1 MPRDP
6 RYDVLFEPVRIGP
19 VTAPNR
25 FYQVPH
31 CSGMGFAMP
40 RTLNAMREVKAEG
53 GWGVVCTEYCST
65 DPSSD
70 DSSYPYCT
78 LWDDGDVKN
87 HAAMVD
93 RVHEHGALAGVELW
107 HGGYASANHLSRVSP
122 AAPMSMPVWQGTG
135 QTRAMDKADIREF
148 RRNHRA
154 SALRA
159 REAGFDLVYVY
170 AGHGYLPAQFLSP
183 VQNRRTDEY
192 GGSFE
197 NRARLIRELLEE
209 TREAVGDTCG
219 VVIRFAVHNLDVE
232 MGITVDGD
240 GRALVEHLA
249 ELPDLWDVNIAN
261 FPADARTAR
270 FAEEGAQE
278 EYVAFVKQ
286 VTSKPVLA
294 VGRYTSPDRMASIV
308 GKGLVDLIGAARPSI
323 ADPFLPKKIE
333 EGRIEDIRECIGC
346 NVCIMG
352 DATGVPIRCTQNP
365 TMGEEWRRGWHP
377 ERIPPRG
384 GEGRV
389 LIAGAGPAG
398 LEAARAAGQ
407 RGYAVTLAEATAAPG
422 GRVRREATLPGLATF
437 ARVKDWRLGQL
448 AALPNVEVYRDSAL
462 DAGQVLELGFEH
474 VCIATGA
481 RWRADGTGRSSFDP
495 IDGHGHPRIS
505 TPDDVMA
512 GKPIE
517 GRVLVYDDDH
527 FYMGGVVAEALKAR
541 GAGVVFVTSASVVSP
556 TCEHTL
562 DQPRIQ
568 ARLLELGVEI
578 VTGRML
584 TAFDGSRAVLACVY
598 TGREQSA
605 ACDHVVLVTSRE
617 PEDALYRA
625 LAADP
630 ERLADAGILSL
641 ERIGDCEAP
650 DLIAAAVH
658 AGHRYARTLDGA
670 DVVKRDRVVVRAR
683 RRAARMPPTGSAF
696 PAGREERTAKRQPR
710 DSADVRVAGIDGGGG
725 GGENPA

>member
-1 MPRDP
+1 MSRDS

-40 RTLNAMREVKAEG
+40 RTLNAMREIKAEG

-70 DSSYPYCT
+70 DHSYPHCT
-78 LWDDGDVKN
+78 LWDDGDVRN
-87 HAAMVD
+87 QAAMVE
-93 RVHEHGALAGVELW
+93 RVHRHGALAGVELW
-107 HGGYASANHLSRVSP
+107 HGGYASANRLSRAAP
-122 AAPMSMPVWQGTG
+122 AAPMSMPVWHGTG

-148 RRNHRA
+148 RKNHRA

-170 AGHGYLPAQFLSP
+170 AAHGYLPAQFLSP

-209 TREAVGDTCG
+209 TREAVGDACG
-219 VVIRFAVHNLDVE
+219 VVIRFAVDNLDVD
-232 MGITVDGD
+232 MGITGDGD
-240 GRALVEHLA
+240 GRALVEYLA

-286 VTSKPVLA
+286 VTSKPVLT
-294 VGRYTSPDRMASIV
+294 VGRYTSPDRMVSIV
-308 GKGLVDLIGAARPSI
+308 NAGLVDMIGAARPSI

-333 EGRIEDIRECIGC
+333 EGRIEEIRECIGC

-352 DATGVPIRCTQNP
+352 DSLGAPIRCTQNP
-365 TMGEEWRRGWHP
+365 AMGEEWRRGWHP
-377 ERIPPRG
+377 ERIAPRG
-384 GEGRV
+384 GDGKV
-389 LIAGAGPAG
+389 LIVGAGPAG

-407 RGYAVTLAEATAAPG
+407 RGYEVTLAEATKELG
-422 GRVRREATLPGLATF
+422 GRARREALLPGLATF
-437 ARVKDWRLGQL
+437 ARVKDWRLDRI

-462 DAGQVLELGFEH
+462 DAGQVLEFGFEH

-481 RWRADGTGRSSFDP
+481 RWRADGVGRSSFNP
-495 IDGHGHPRIS
+495 IDGCGRPCIS

-512 GKPIE
+512 GKAVE

-541 GAGVVFVTSASVVSP
+541 GADVIFVTSADSVSP
-556 TCEHTL
+556 TCEYTL
-562 DQPRIQ
+562 DQSRIQ
-568 ARLLELGVEI
+568 ARLMELGIEI
-578 VTGRML
+578 VTARML
-584 TAFDGSRAVLACVY
+584 LAFDGSRAVLACTY
-598 TGREQSA
+598 SARERSA
-605 ACDHVVLVTSRE
+605 ACDHVVPVTSRE
-617 PEDALYRA
+617 PDEALYLD

-630 ERLADAGILSL
+630 ARLADAGIRSL
-641 ERIGDCEAP
+641 KRIGDCEAP
-650 DLIAAAVH
+650 DLIASAVH
-658 AGHRYARTLDGA
+658 AGHLYARTLDGA
-670 DVVKRDRVVVRAR
+670 DVVKRDRVVV
-683 RRAARMPPTGSAF
+683 
-696 PAGREERTAKRQPR
+696 
-710 DSADVRVAGIDGGGG
+710 
-725 GGENPA
+725 

>member
-1 MPRDP
+1 MSRDP

-70 DSSYPYCT
+70 DHSYPYCT
-78 LWDDGDVKN
+78 LWDDGDVRN
-87 HAAMVD
+87 HAAMVE
-93 RVHEHGALAGVELW
+93 RVHRHGALAGVELW
-107 HGGYASANHLSRVSP
+107 HGGYASANRLSRAAP
-122 AAPMSMPVWQGTG
+122 AAPMSMPVWHGTG

-148 RRNHRA
+148 RKNHRA

-170 AGHGYLPAQFLSP
+170 AAHGYLPAQFLSP

-209 TREAVGDTCG
+209 TGEAVGDTCG
-219 VVIRFAVHNLDVE
+219 VVIRFAVDNLDVD
-232 MGITVDGD
+232 MGITRDGD
-240 GRALVEHLA
+240 GRALVEYLA
-249 ELPDLWDVNIAN
+249 ELPDLWDVNVAN

-270 FAEEGAQE
+270 FAGEGAQE
-278 EYVAFVKQ
+278 EYIAFVKQ
-286 VTSKPVLA
+286 VTSKPVLT
-294 VGRYTSPDRMASIV
+294 VGRYTSPDRMVSIV

-333 EGRIEDIRECIGC
+333 EGRIEEIRECIGC

-352 DATGVPIRCTQNP
+352 DALGAPIRCTQNP

-377 ERIPPRG
+377 ETIAPRG
-384 GEGRV
+384 GDGKV
-389 LIAGAGPAG
+389 LIVGAGPAG

-407 RGYAVTLAEATAAPG
+407 RGYEVALAEATKELG
-422 GRVRREATLPGLATF
+422 GRARREALLPGLATF
-437 ARVKDWRLGQL
+437 ARVKDWRLGRI
-448 AALPNVEVYRDSAL
+448 AALPNVRIYRDSAL
-462 DAGQVLELGFEH
+462 DAGQVLEFGFEH

-481 RWRADGTGRSSFDP
+481 HWRADGAGRSSFNP
-495 IDGHGHPRIS
+495 IDGCGHPRIS

-512 GKPIE
+512 GRPVE

-527 FYMGGVVAEALKAR
+527 FYMGGVVAEALRAH
-541 GAGVVFVTSASVVSP
+541 GNDVIFVTSADCVSP
-556 TCEHTL
+556 ACESTL
-562 DQPRIQ
+562 DQSRIQ
-568 ARLLELGVEI
+568 ARLMELEVEI
-578 VTGRML
+578 VTARML
-584 TAFDGSRAVLACVY
+584 LAFDGSRAVLACAY
-598 TGREQSA
+598 SGRERSV
-605 ACDHVVLVTSRE
+605 ACDHVVPVTSRE
-617 PEDALYRA
+617 PADALYLE
-625 LAADP
+625 LASDP
-630 ERLADAGILSL
+630 ARLAEAGIASL

-650 DLIAAAVH
+650 DLIASAVH
-658 AGHRYARTLDGA
+658 AGHLYARTLDGA
-670 DVVKRDRVVVRAR
+670 DRVKRDRVVV
-683 RRAARMPPTGSAF
+683 
-696 PAGREERTAKRQPR
+696 
-710 DSADVRVAGIDGGGG
+710 
-725 GGENPA
+725 

>member
-1 MPRDP
+1 MSRDP

-40 RTLNAMREVKAEG
+40 RTLNAMREIKAEG

-70 DSSYPYCT
+70 DHSYPHCT
-78 LWDDGDVKN
+78 LWDDGDVRN
-87 HAAMVD
+87 QAAMVE
-93 RVHEHGALAGVELW
+93 RVHRHGALAGVELW
-107 HGGYASANHLSRVSP
+107 HGGYASANRLSRAAP
-122 AAPMSMPVWQGTG
+122 AAPMSMPVWHGTG
-135 QTRAMDKADIREF
+135 QTRAMDKADVREF
-148 RRNHRA
+148 RKNHRA

-159 REAGFDLVYVY
+159 KEAGFDLVYVY
-170 AGHGYLPAQFLSP
+170 AAHGYLPAQFLSP

-209 TREAVGDTCG
+209 TREAVGDACG
-219 VVIRFAVHNLDVE
+219 VVIRFAVDNLDVD
-232 MGITVDGD
+232 MGITGDGD
-240 GRALVEHLA
+240 GRALVEYLA

-286 VTSKPVLA
+286 VTSKPVLT
-294 VGRYTSPDRMASIV
+294 VGRYTSPDRMVSIV
-308 GKGLVDLIGAARPSI
+308 NAGLVDMIGAARPSI

-333 EGRIEDIRECIGC
+333 EGRIEEIRECIGC

-352 DATGVPIRCTQNP
+352 DSLGAPIRCTQNP
-365 TMGEEWRRGWHP
+365 AMGEEWRRGWHP
-377 ERIPPRG
+377 ERIAPRG
-384 GEGRV
+384 GDGKV
-389 LIAGAGPAG
+389 LVVGAGPAG

-407 RGYAVTLAEATAAPG
+407 RGYEVTLAEATKELG
-422 GRVRREATLPGLATF
+422 GRARREALLPGLATF
-437 ARVKDWRLGQL
+437 ARVTDWRLGRI

-462 DAGQVLELGFEH
+462 DAGQVLEFGFEH

-481 RWRADGTGRSSFDP
+481 HWRADGVGRSSFNP
-495 IDGHGHPRIS
+495 IDGCGHPRIS

-512 GKPIE
+512 GKAVE

-541 GAGVVFVTSASVVSP
+541 GADVIFVTSADSVSP
-556 TCEHTL
+556 TCEYTL
-562 DQPRIQ
+562 DQSRIQ
-568 ARLLELGVEI
+568 ARLMELGIEI
-578 VTGRML
+578 ATARML
-584 TAFDGSRAVLACVY
+584 LAFDGSRAVLACAY
-598 TGREQSA
+598 SARERSA

-617 PEDALYRA
+617 PDDALYLD

-630 ERLADAGILSL
+630 ARLADAGIRSL
-641 ERIGDCEAP
+641 KRIGDCEAP
-650 DLIAAAVH
+650 DLIASAVH
-658 AGHRYARTLDGA
+658 AGHLYARTLDGA
-670 DVVKRDRVVVRAR
+670 DVVKRDRVVV
-683 RRAARMPPTGSAF
+683 
-696 PAGREERTAKRQPR
+696 
-710 DSADVRVAGIDGGGG
+710 
-725 GGENPA
+725 

>member
-40 RTLNAMREVKAEG
+40 RTLNAMREIKAEG
-53 GWGVVCTEYCST
+53 GWGVVCTEYCSI

-70 DSSYPYCT
+70 DHSYPYCT
-78 LWDDGDVKN
+78 LWDDDDVRN
-87 HAAMVD
+87 QAAMVEL
-93 RVHEHGALAGVELW
+93 VHRHGSLAGVELW
-107 HGGYASANHLSRVSP
+107 HGGYASANRLSRVAP
-122 AAPMSMPVWQGTG
+122 AAPMSMPVWHGTG

-148 RRNHRA
+148 RKNHRA

-170 AGHGYLPAQFLSP
+170 AAHGYLPAQFLSP

-192 GGSFE
+192 GGRFE

-219 VVIRFAVHNLDVE
+219 VVIRFAVDNLDVD
-232 MGITVDGD
+232 MGITADGD

-286 VTSKPVLA
+286 VTTRPVLT
-294 VGRYTSPDRMASIV
+294 VGRYTSPDRMVSIV
-308 GKGLVDLIGAARPSI
+308 KAGLVDMIGAARPSI

-333 EGRIEDIRECIGC
+333 EGRLEDIRECIGC

-352 DATGVPIRCTQNP
+352 DGLGAPIRCTQNP

-377 ERIPPRG
+377 ETIPLRG
-384 GEGRV
+384 GDGKV
-389 LIAGAGPAG
+389 LIVGAGPAG

-407 RGYAVTLAEATAAPG
+407 RGYEVTLAEATVELG
-422 GRVRREATLPGLATF
+422 GRARREALLPGLATF
-437 ARVKDWRLGQL
+437 ARVKDWRLGRI
-448 AALPNVEVYRDSAL
+448 AALPNVEIYRDSAL
-462 DAGQVLELGFEH
+462 DAGQVLEFGFEH

-481 RWRADGTGRSSFDP
+481 HWRADGIGRSNFNP
-495 IDGHGHPRIS
+495 IDGRGHPRIS

-512 GKPIE
+512 GKAIE
-517 GRVLVYDDDH
+517 GRVMVYDDDH
-527 FYMGGVVAEALKAR
+527 FYMGGVVAEALRAR
-541 GAGVVFVTSASVVSP
+541 GNDVIFVTSADSVSP
-556 TCEHTL
+556 ICEYTL
-562 DQPRIQ
+562 DQSRIQ
-568 ARLLELGVEI
+568 SRLMELGIEI
-578 VTGRML
+578 VTARML
-584 TAFDGSRAVLACVY
+584 LAFDGSRAMLACTY
-598 TGREQSA
+598 SGRERPMD
-605 ACDHVVLVTSRE
+605 CGHVVLVTSRE
-617 PEDALYRA
+617 PDDALYLE

-630 ERLADAGILSL
+630 ARLADAGIRSL
-641 ERIGDCEAP
+641 KRIGDCEAP
-650 DLIAAAVH
+650 DLIASAVH
-658 AGHRYARTLDGA
+658 AGHLYARTLDGA
-670 DVVKRDRVVVRAR
+670 DVVKRDRVIV
-683 RRAARMPPTGSAF
+683 
-696 PAGREERTAKRQPR
+696 
-710 DSADVRVAGIDGGGG
+710 
-725 GGENPA
+725 

>member
-1 MPRDP
+1 MSRDS

-240 GRALVEHLA
+240 GRALIEHLA

-294 VGRYTSPDRMASIV
+294 VGRYTSPDRMVSIV

-333 EGRIEDIRECIGC
+333 EGRIEEIRECIGC

-352 DATGVPIRCTQNP
+352 DSLGSPIRCTQNP

-377 ERIPPRG
+377 ETIAPRG
-384 GEGRV
+384 GDGKV
-389 LIAGAGPAG
+389 LIVGAGPAG

-407 RGYAVTLAEATAAPG
+407 RGYEVTLAEATKALG
-422 GRVRREATLPGLATF
+422 GRARREALLPGLATF
-437 ARVKDWRLGQL
+437 ARVMDWRLDRI
-448 AALPNVEVYRDSAL
+448 AALPNVRIYRDSAL
-462 DAGQVLELGFEH
+462 DAGQVLEFGFEH

-481 RWRADGTGRSSFDP
+481 RWRADGVGRSSFNP
-495 IDGHGHPRIS
+495 IDGCGHPRIS

-512 GKPIE
+512 GRTIE

-541 GAGVVFVTSASVVSP
+541 GASVIFVTSADSVSP
-556 TCEHTL
+556 TCEYTL
-562 DQPRIQ
+562 DQSRIQ
-568 ARLLELGVEI
+568 ARLMELGIEI
-578 VTGRML
+578 ATARML
-584 TAFDGSRAVLACVY
+584 LAFDGSRAALACTY
-598 TGREQSA
+598 SGRERSV
-605 ACDHVVLVTSRE
+605 ACDHVVSVTSRE
-617 PEDALYRA
+617 PDDALHSE

-630 ERLADAGILSL
+630 ARLAEAGIVSL
-641 ERIGDCEAP
+641 KRIGDCEAP
-650 DLIAAAVH
+650 DLIASAVH
-658 AGHRYARTLDGA
+658 AGHLYARTLDGA
-670 DVVKRDRVVVRAR
+670 DVVKRDRVVV
-683 RRAARMPPTGSAF
+683 
-696 PAGREERTAKRQPR
+696 
-710 DSADVRVAGIDGGGG
+710 
-725 GGENPA
+725 

>member
-1 MPRDP
+1 MSRDP

-40 RTLNAMREVKAEG
+40 RTLNAMREIKAEG

-70 DSSYPYCT
+70 DHSYPHCT
-78 LWDDGDVKN
+78 LWDDGDVRN
-87 HAAMVD
+87 QAAMVE
-93 RVHEHGALAGVELW
+93 RVHGHGALAGVELW
-107 HGGYASANHLSRVSP
+107 HGGYASANRLSRVAP
-122 AAPMSMPVWQGTG
+122 AAPMSMPVWHGTG

-148 RRNHRA
+148 RKNHRA

-170 AGHGYLPAQFLSP
+170 AAHGYLPAQFLSP

-209 TREAVGDTCG
+209 TKEAVGDTCG
-219 VVIRFAVHNLDVE
+219 VVIRFAVDNLDVD
-232 MGITVDGD
+232 MGITRDGD

-286 VTSKPVLA
+286 VTSKPVLT
-294 VGRYTSPDRMASIV
+294 VGRYTSPDRMVSIV
-308 GKGLVDLIGAARPSI
+308 NAGLVDMIGAARPSI

-333 EGRIEDIRECIGC
+333 EGRIEEIRECIGC

-352 DATGVPIRCTQNP
+352 DSLGAPIRCTQNP
-365 TMGEEWRRGWHP
+365 AMGEEWRRGWHP
-377 ERIPPRG
+377 ERIAPRG
-384 GEGRV
+384 GDGKV
-389 LIAGAGPAG
+389 LIVGAGPAG

-407 RGYAVTLAEATAAPG
+407 RGYEVTLAEATKELG
-422 GRVRREATLPGLATF
+422 GRARREALLPGLATF
-437 ARVKDWRLGQL
+437 ARVKDWRLDRI

-462 DAGQVLELGFEH
+462 DAGQVLEFGFEH

-481 RWRADGTGRSSFDP
+481 HWRADGVGRSSFNP
-495 IDGHGHPRIS
+495 IDGCGHPRIS

-512 GKPIE
+512 GKRIE

-541 GAGVVFVTSASVVSP
+541 GADVIFVTSADSVSP
-556 TCEHTL
+556 TCEYTL
-562 DQPRIQ
+562 DQSRIQ
-568 ARLLELGVEI
+568 ARLMELGVEI
-578 VTGRML
+578 ATARML
-584 TAFDGSRAVLACVY
+584 LAFDGSRAVLACAY
-598 TGREQSA
+598 SGQERSA

-617 PEDALYRA
+617 PDDALYLD

-630 ERLADAGILSL
+630 TRLAGAGIVSL
-641 ERIGDCEAP
+641 ARIGDCEAP
-650 DLIAAAVH
+650 DLIASAVH
-658 AGHRYARTLDGA
+658 AGHLYARTLDGA
-670 DVVKRDRVVVRAR
+670 DRVKRDRVVV
-683 RRAARMPPTGSAF
+683 
-696 PAGREERTAKRQPR
+696 
-710 DSADVRVAGIDGGGG
+710 
-725 GGENPA
+725 

>member
-1 MPRDP
+1 MSRDP

-53 GWGVVCTEYCST
+53 GWGVVCTEYCSI
-65 DPSSD
+65 DPTSD
-70 DSSYPYCT
+70 DHSYPYCT
-78 LWDDGDVKN
+78 LWDDGDVRN
-87 HAAMVD
+87 QAAMVE
-93 RVHEHGALAGVELW
+93 RVHGHGALAGVELW
-107 HGGYASANHLSRVSP
+107 HGGYASANRLSRVAP
-122 AAPMSMPVWQGTG
+122 AAPMSMPVWHGTG
-135 QTRAMDKADIREF
+135 QTRAMDKADIRAF
-148 RRNHRA
+148 RKNHRA

-170 AGHGYLPAQFLSP
+170 AAHGYLPAQFLSP

-209 TREAVGDTCG
+209 TKEAVGDTCG
-219 VVIRFAVHNLDVE
+219 VVIRFAVDNLDVD
-232 MGITVDGD
+232 MGITRDGD

-286 VTSKPVLA
+286 VTSKPVLT
-294 VGRYTSPDRMASIV
+294 VGRYTSPDRMVSIV
-308 GKGLVDLIGAARPSI
+308 NAGLVDMIGAARPSI

-333 EGRIEDIRECIGC
+333 EGRIEEIRECIGC

-352 DATGVPIRCTQNP
+352 DSLGAPIRCTQNP
-365 TMGEEWRRGWHP
+365 AMGEEWRRGWHP
-377 ERIPPRG
+377 ERIAPRG
-384 GEGRV
+384 GDGKV
-389 LIAGAGPAG
+389 LIVGAGPAG

-407 RGYAVTLAEATAAPG
+407 RGYEVTLAEATKALG
-422 GRVRREATLPGLATF
+422 GRARREALLPGLATF
-437 ARVKDWRLGQL
+437 ARVKDWRLDRI
-448 AALPNVEVYRDSAL
+448 AALSNVEVYRDSAL
-462 DAGQVLELGFEH
+462 DAGQVLEFGFEH

-481 RWRADGTGRSSFDP
+481 HWRADGVGRSSFNP
-495 IDGHGHPRIS
+495 IDGCGRPRIS

-512 GKPIE
+512 GKRIE

-541 GAGVVFVTSASVVSP
+541 GADVIFVTSADSVSP
-556 TCEHTL
+556 TCEYTL
-562 DQPRIQ
+562 DQSRIQ
-568 ARLLELGVEI
+568 ARLMELGVEI
-578 VTGRML
+578 ATARML
-584 TAFDGSRAVLACVY
+584 LAFDGSRAVLACAY
-598 TGREQSA
+598 SGRERSA

-617 PEDALYRA
+617 PDDALYLD

-630 ERLADAGILSL
+630 ERLAGAGIVSL
-641 ERIGDCEAP
+641 ARIGDCEAP
-650 DLIAAAVH
+650 DLIASAVH
-658 AGHRYARTLDGA
+658 AGHLYARTLDGA
-670 DVVKRDRVVVRAR
+670 DVVKRDRVVV
-683 RRAARMPPTGSAF
+683 
-696 PAGREERTAKRQPR
+696 
-710 DSADVRVAGIDGGGG
+710 
-725 GGENPA
+725 

>member
-40 RTLNAMREVKAEG
+40 RTLNAMREIKAEG
-53 GWGVVCTEYCST
+53 GWGVVCTEYCSI

-70 DSSYPYCT
+70 DHSYPYCT
-78 LWDDGDVKN
+78 LWDDDDVRN
-87 HAAMVD
+87 QAAMVEL
-93 RVHEHGALAGVELW
+93 VHRHGSLAGVELW
-107 HGGYASANHLSRVSP
+107 HGGYASANRLSRVAP
-122 AAPMSMPVWQGTG
+122 AAPMSMPVWHGTG

-148 RRNHRA
+148 RKNHRA

-170 AGHGYLPAQFLSP
+170 AAHGYLPAQFLSP

-192 GGSFE
+192 GGRFE

-219 VVIRFAVHNLDVE
+219 VVIRFAVDNLDVD
-232 MGITVDGD
+232 MGITADGD

-286 VTSKPVLA
+286 VTTRPVLT
-294 VGRYTSPDRMASIV
+294 VGRYTSPDRMVSII
-308 GKGLVDLIGAARPSI
+308 KAGLVDMIGAARPSI

-333 EGRIEDIRECIGC
+333 EGRLEDIRECIGC

-352 DATGVPIRCTQNP
+352 DGLGAPIRCTQNP

-377 ERIPPRG
+377 ETIPLRG
-384 GEGRV
+384 GDGKV
-389 LIAGAGPAG
+389 LIVGAGPAG

-407 RGYAVTLAEATAAPG
+407 RGYEVTLAEATVELG
-422 GRVRREATLPGLATF
+422 GRARREALLPGLATF
-437 ARVKDWRLGQL
+437 ARVKDWRLGRI
-448 AALPNVEVYRDSAL
+448 AALPNVEIYRDSAL
-462 DAGQVLELGFEH
+462 DAGQVLEFGFEH

-481 RWRADGTGRSSFDP
+481 HWRADGIGRSNFNP
-495 IDGHGHPRIS
+495 IDGRGHPRIS

-512 GKPIE
+512 GKAIE

-527 FYMGGVVAEALKAR
+527 FYMGGVVAEALRAR
-541 GAGVVFVTSASVVSP
+541 GNDVIFVTSADSVSP
-556 TCEHTL
+556 ICEYTL
-562 DQPRIQ
+562 DQSRIQ
-568 ARLLELGVEI
+568 ARLMELGIEI
-578 VTGRML
+578 VTARML
-584 TAFDGSRAVLACVY
+584 LAFDGSRAMLACTY
-598 TGREQSA
+598 SGRERPMD
-605 ACDHVVLVTSRE
+605 CGHVVLVTSRE
-617 PEDALYRA
+617 PDDALYLE

-630 ERLADAGILSL
+630 ARLADAGIRSL
-641 ERIGDCEAP
+641 KRIGDCEAP
-650 DLIAAAVH
+650 DLIASAVH
-658 AGHRYARTLDGA
+658 AGHLYARTLDGT
-670 DVVKRDRVVVRAR
+670 DVVKRDRVVV
-683 RRAARMPPTGSAF
+683 
-696 PAGREERTAKRQPR
+696 
-710 DSADVRVAGIDGGGG
+710 
-725 GGENPA
+725 

>member
-6 RYDVLFEPVRIGP
+6 RYDLLFEPIRIGP

-40 RTLNAMREVKAEG
+40 RTLNAMREIKAEG
-53 GWGVVCTEYCST
+53 GWGVVCTEYCSI

-70 DSSYPYCT
+70 DHSYPYCT
-78 LWDDGDVKN
+78 LWDDDDVRN
-87 HAAMVD
+87 QAAMVEL
-93 RVHEHGALAGVELW
+93 VHRHGSLAGVELW
-107 HGGYASANHLSRVSP
+107 HGGYASANRLSRVAP
-122 AAPMSMPVWQGTG
+122 TAPMSMPVWHGTG

-148 RRNHRA
+148 RKNHRA

-159 REAGFDLVYVY
+159 KEAGFDLVYVY
-170 AGHGYLPAQFLSP
+170 AAHGYLPAQFLSP

-192 GGSFE
+192 GGRFE

-209 TREAVGDTCG
+209 TKEAVGDTCG
-219 VVIRFAVHNLDVE
+219 VVIRFAVDNLDVD
-232 MGITVDGD
+232 MGITADGE

-286 VTSKPVLA
+286 VTTRPVLT
-294 VGRYTSPDRMASIV
+294 VGRYTSPDRMVSIIKAGV
-308 GKGLVDLIGAARPSI
+308 VDLIGAARPSI
-323 ADPFLPKKIE
+323 ADPFLPKKIA
-333 EGRIEDIRECIGC
+333 EGRLEDIRECIGC

-352 DATGVPIRCTQNP
+352 DGLGVPIRCTQNP

-377 ERIPPRG
+377 ERIPPRC
-384 GEGRV
+384 GEGKV
-389 LIAGAGPAG
+389 LIVGAGPAG

-407 RGYAVTLAEATAAPG
+407 RGYAVTLAEATAELG
-422 GRVRREATLPGLATF
+422 GRARHEAALPGLATF

-448 AALPNVEVYRDSAL
+448 AGLPNVEIYRDSAL
-462 DAGQVLELGFEH
+462 DAGQVLEFGFEH

-481 RWRADGTGRSSFDP
+481 HWRADGTGRSSFTP
-495 IDGHGHPRIS
+495 IDGRGHPRIS

-512 GKPIE
+512 GKSIE
-517 GRVLVYDDDH
+517 GRVMVYDDDH
-527 FYMGGVVAEALKAR
+527 FYMGGVVAEALKAC
-541 GAGVVFVTSASVVSP
+541 GAEVIFATSADVVSP

-562 DQPRIQ
+562 DQSRIQ
-568 ARLLELGVEI
+568 ARLMDLGIEI
-578 VTGRML
+578 VTARML
-584 TAFDGSRAVLACVY
+584 LGFDGSRAALECTY
-598 TGREQSA
+598 SGREHST

-617 PEDALYRA
+617 PEDALYRD

-630 ERLADAGILSL
+630 SRLAEAGILSL

-650 DLIAAAVH
+650 DLIATAVH
-658 AGHRYARTLDGA
+658 AGHLYARTLDGA
-670 DVVKRDRVVVRAR
+670 DVVKRDRVIV
-683 RRAARMPPTGSAF
+683 
-696 PAGREERTAKRQPR
+696 
-710 DSADVRVAGIDGGGG
+710 
-725 GGENPA
+725 

>member
-40 RTLNAMREVKAEG
+40 RTLNAMREIKAEG

-70 DSSYPYCT
+70 DHSYPHCT
-78 LWDDGDVKN
+78 LWDDGDVRN
-87 HAAMVD
+87 QAAMVE
-93 RVHEHGALAGVELW
+93 RVHRHGALAGVELW
-107 HGGYASANHLSRVSP
+107 HGGYASANRLSRAAP
-122 AAPMSMPVWQGTG
+122 AAPMSMPVWHGTG
-135 QTRAMDKADIREF
+135 QTRAMDKADVREF
-148 RRNHRA
+148 RKNHRA

-159 REAGFDLVYVY
+159 KEAGFDLVYVY
-170 AGHGYLPAQFLSP
+170 AAHGYLPAQFLSP

-219 VVIRFAVHNLDVE
+219 VVIRFAVDNLDVD
-232 MGITVDGD
+232 MGITGDGD
-240 GRALVEHLA
+240 GRALVEYLA

-286 VTSKPVLA
+286 VTSKPVLT
-294 VGRYTSPDRMASIV
+294 VGRYTSPDRMVSIV
-308 GKGLVDLIGAARPSI
+308 NAGLVDMIGAARPSI

-333 EGRIEDIRECIGC
+333 EGRIEEIRECIGC

-352 DATGVPIRCTQNP
+352 DSLGAPIRCTQNP
-365 TMGEEWRRGWHP
+365 AMGEEWRRGWHP
-377 ERIPPRG
+377 EKIAPRG
-384 GEGRV
+384 GDGKV
-389 LIAGAGPAG
+389 LVVGAGPAG

-407 RGYAVTLAEATAAPG
+407 RGYEVTLAEATKELG
-422 GRVRREATLPGLATF
+422 GRARREALLPGLATF
-437 ARVKDWRLGQL
+437 ARVKDWRLDRI

-462 DAGQVLELGFEH
+462 DAGQVLEFGFEH

-481 RWRADGTGRSSFDP
+481 HWRADGVGRSSFNP
-495 IDGHGHPRIS
+495 IDGCGRPRIS

-512 GKPIE
+512 GKAVE

-541 GAGVVFVTSASVVSP
+541 GADVIFVTSADCVSP
-556 TCEHTL
+556 TCEYTL
-562 DQPRIQ
+562 DQSRIQ
-568 ARLLELGVEI
+568 ARLMELGIEI
-578 VTGRML
+578 ATARML
-584 TAFDGSRAVLACVY
+584 LAFDGSRAVLACAY
-598 TGREQSA
+598 SAREQSA

-617 PEDALYRA
+617 PDDALYLD

-630 ERLADAGILSL
+630 ARLADAGIVSL
-641 ERIGDCEAP
+641 KRIGDCEAP
-650 DLIAAAVH
+650 DLIASAVH
-658 AGHRYARTLDGA
+658 AGHLYARTLDGA
-670 DVVKRDRVVVRAR
+670 DVVKRDRVVV
-683 RRAARMPPTGSAF
+683 
-696 PAGREERTAKRQPR
+696 
-710 DSADVRVAGIDGGGG
+710 
-725 GGENPA
+725 

>member
-1 MPRDP
+1 MSRDP

-53 GWGVVCTEYCST
+53 GWGVVCTEYCSI
-65 DPSSD
+65 DPTSD
-70 DSSYPYCT
+70 DHSYPYCT
-78 LWDDGDVKN
+78 LWDDGDVRN
-87 HAAMVD
+87 QAAMVE
-93 RVHEHGALAGVELW
+93 RVHGHGALAGVELW
-107 HGGYASANHLSRVSP
+107 HGGYASANRLSRVAP
-122 AAPMSMPVWQGTG
+122 AAPMSMPVWHGTG
-135 QTRAMDKADIREF
+135 QTRAMDKADIRAF
-148 RRNHRA
+148 RKNHRA

-170 AGHGYLPAQFLSP
+170 AAHGYLPAQFLSP

-209 TREAVGDTCG
+209 TKEAVGDTCG
-219 VVIRFAVHNLDVE
+219 VVIRFAVDNLDVD
-232 MGITVDGD
+232 MGITRDGD

-286 VTSKPVLA
+286 VTSKPVLT
-294 VGRYTSPDRMASIV
+294 VGRYTSPDRMVSIV
-308 GKGLVDLIGAARPSI
+308 NAGLVDMIGAARPSI

-333 EGRIEDIRECIGC
+333 EGRIEEIRECIGC

-352 DATGVPIRCTQNP
+352 DSLGAPIRCTQNP
-365 TMGEEWRRGWHP
+365 AMGEEWRRGWHP
-377 ERIPPRG
+377 ERIAPRG
-384 GEGRV
+384 GDGKV
-389 LIAGAGPAG
+389 LIVGAGPAG

-407 RGYAVTLAEATAAPG
+407 RGYEVTLAEATKALG
-422 GRVRREATLPGLATF
+422 GRARREALLPGLATF
-437 ARVKDWRLGQL
+437 ARVKDWRLDRI

-462 DAGQVLELGFEH
+462 DAGQVLEFGFEH

-481 RWRADGTGRSSFDP
+481 HWRADGVGRSSFNP
-495 IDGHGHPRIS
+495 IDGCGHPRIS

-512 GKPIE
+512 GKAIE

-541 GAGVVFVTSASVVSP
+541 GADVIFVTSADSVSP
-556 TCEHTL
+556 TCEYTL
-562 DQPRIQ
+562 DQSRIQ
-568 ARLLELGVEI
+568 ARLMELGVEI
-578 VTGRML
+578 ATARML
-584 TAFDGSRAVLACVY
+584 LAFDGSRAVLACTY
-598 TGREQSA
+598 SGQERSA

-617 PEDALYRA
+617 PDDALYLD

-630 ERLADAGILSL
+630 ARLAGAGIVSL
-641 ERIGDCEAP
+641 KRIGDCEAP
-650 DLIAAAVH
+650 DLIASAVH
-658 AGHRYARTLDGA
+658 AGHLYARTLDGA
-670 DVVKRDRVVVRAR
+670 DVVKRDRVVV
-683 RRAARMPPTGSAF
+683 
-696 PAGREERTAKRQPR
+696 
-710 DSADVRVAGIDGGGG
+710 
-725 GGENPA
+725 

>member
-1 MPRDP
+1 MSRDP

-31 CSGMGFAMP
+31 CSGMGFTMP

-53 GWGVVCTEYCST
+53 GWGVVCTEYCSI
-65 DPSSD
+65 DPTSD
-70 DSSYPYCT
+70 DHSYPYCT
-78 LWDDGDVKN
+78 LWDDGDVRN
-87 HAAMVD
+87 QAAMVE
-93 RVHEHGALAGVELW
+93 RVHGHGALAGVELW
-107 HGGYASANHLSRVSP
+107 HGGYASANRLSRVAP
-122 AAPMSMPVWQGTG
+122 AAPMSMPVWHGTG

-148 RRNHRA
+148 RKNHRA

-170 AGHGYLPAQFLSP
+170 AAHGYLPAQFLSP

-209 TREAVGDTCG
+209 TKEAVGDTCG
-219 VVIRFAVHNLDVE
+219 VVIRFAVDNLDVD
-232 MGITVDGD
+232 MGITGDGD
-240 GRALVEHLA
+240 GRALVEYLA

-286 VTSKPVLA
+286 VTSKPVLT
-294 VGRYTSPDRMASIV
+294 VGRYTSPDRMVSIV
-308 GKGLVDLIGAARPSI
+308 NAGLVDMIGAARPSI

-333 EGRIEDIRECIGC
+333 EGRIEEIRECIGC

-352 DATGVPIRCTQNP
+352 DSLGAPIRCTQNP
-365 TMGEEWRRGWHP
+365 AMGEEWRRGWHP
-377 ERIPPRG
+377 ERIAPRG
-384 GEGRV
+384 GDGKV
-389 LIAGAGPAG
+389 LIVGAGPAG

-407 RGYAVTLAEATAAPG
+407 RGYEVTLAEATKALG
-422 GRVRREATLPGLATF
+422 GRARREALLPGLATF
-437 ARVKDWRLGQL
+437 ARVKDWRLDRI

-462 DAGQVLELGFEH
+462 DAGQVLEFGFEH

-481 RWRADGTGRSSFDP
+481 RWRADGVGRSSFNP
-495 IDGHGHPRIS
+495 IDGCGHLRIS

-512 GKPIE
+512 GKAIE

-541 GAGVVFVTSASVVSP
+541 GADVIFVTSADSVSP
-556 TCEHTL
+556 TCEYTL
-562 DQPRIQ
+562 DQSRIQ
-568 ARLLELGVEI
+568 ARLMELGVEI
-578 VTGRML
+578 VTARTL
-584 TAFDGSRAVLACVY
+584 LAFDGSRAVLACAY
-598 TGREQSA
+598 SGRERSA

-617 PEDALYRA
+617 PDDALYLD

-630 ERLADAGILSL
+630 ERLAGAGIVSL
-641 ERIGDCEAP
+641 KRIGDCEAP
-650 DLIAAAVH
+650 DLIASAVH
-658 AGHRYARTLDGA
+658 AGHLYARTLDGA
-670 DVVKRDRVVVRAR
+670 DVVKRDRVVV
-683 RRAARMPPTGSAF
+683 
-696 PAGREERTAKRQPR
+696 
-710 DSADVRVAGIDGGGG
+710 
-725 GGENPA
+725 